1 MNPLLKKHFSNFK
14 QRFEILI
21 PETLSEKDRTLQE
34 SKAFEKFVNHVI
46 FSLDYPETFTA
57 DINLLNY
64 ISIGGGHD
72 TGIDGLGIMVNEILV
87 RSVEDI
93 NQILQE
99 KNKRIEYDYI
109 FVQSKM
115 QSSFDAS
122 EFNTFAIG
130 IDHFLSKEATL
141 PENERV
147 KEFRKIKE
155 LLDSD
160 EVNQRIRRNPNINL
174 YYVSTGNPPTDQ
186 HFLATRDLIEKKFKE
201 SDSYFNEVNVRL
213 IDGLTLIG
221 FCDELDN
228 NFQIKINILDT
239 LPLLVGTNEDIKKAH
254 VFTCTAKEYL
264 KILTKDDGSLR
275 KHLFNDN
282 VRDYLGSR
290 EGSVNSEIEKSI
302 TQSPE
307 MFLLCNNGVTIVC
320 TDFNPIKD
328 KLVQIDNPQIVNGCQ
343 TSTSIFKQRGSGSI
357 ENVKLLVRLIC
368 TENNVI
374 SNKIVRG
381 TNKQNQVLEEA
392 FEATLPFHQDHLEPF
407 FSAIDIGPRL
417 FYERRA
423 KQYSDSSIK
432 KTQIVNLRILAQ
444 TFTSVFLNAPHDSY
458 RHEKIILENYGG
470 ETWKRKIFR
479 DEHSEYPYY
488 AAAAIWYMFEKY
500 VYRDEYK
507 GVETYKGHLYL
518 IFRETLGEDIP
529 RLSKGNKIEAYCKKL
544 ISQTKEPE
552 FEMRFKLSV
561 SVFQE
566 VRDQWTKKGG
576 SRFGIKD
583 NRAFTDLLL
592 SVTRKKF
599 FAKPTTEVESEKK
612 YRGDIL
618 RVIYRDNLWHCF
630 IDCKDLLDNVYFDSR
645 GYKADAKKLKPAVTV
660 EFSVM
665 ETKSGRLSAKD
676 VVVV

>member
-201 SDSYFNEVNVRL
+201 SDSYFNEVNVCNY
-213 IDGLTLIG
+213 
-221 FCDELDN
+221 F
-228 NFQIKINILDT
+228 KINKL
-239 LPLLVGTNEDIKKAH
+239 
-254 VFTCTAKEYL
+254 
-264 KILTKDDGSLR
+264 
-275 KHLFNDN
+275 
-282 VRDYLGSR
+282 
-290 EGSVNSEIEKSI
+290 SI
-302 TQSPE
+302 
-307 MFLLCNNGVTIVC
+307 
-320 TDFNPIKD
+320 DFNGIDDKRNTIK
-328 KLVQIDNPQIVNGCQ
+328 LN
-343 TSTSIFKQRGSGSI
+343 
-357 ENVKLLVRLIC
+357 
-368 TENNVI
+368 
-374 SNKIVRG
+374 
-381 TNKQNQVLEEA
+381 
-392 FEATLPFHQDHLEPF
+392 
-407 FSAIDIGPRL
+407 
-417 FYERRA
+417 
-423 KQYSDSSIK
+423 IK
-432 KTQIVNLRILAQ
+432 T
-444 TFTSVFLNAPHDSY
+444 
-458 RHEKIILENYGG
+458 
-470 ETWKRKIFR
+470 
-479 DEHSEYPYY
+479 
-488 AAAAIWYMFEKY
+488 
-500 VYRDEYK
+500 
-507 GVETYKGHLYL
+507 
-518 IFRETLGEDIP
+518 
-529 RLSKGNKIEAYCKKL
+529 
-544 ISQTKEPE
+544 
-552 FEMRFKLSV
+552 RF
-561 SVFQE
+561 
-566 VRDQWTKKGG
+566 
-576 SRFGIKD
+576 
-583 NRAFTDLLL
+583 
-592 SVTRKKF
+592 
-599 FAKPTTEVESEKK
+599 
-612 YRGDIL
+612 
-618 RVIYRDNLWHCF
+618 
-630 IDCKDLLDNVYFDSR
+630 
-645 GYKADAKKLKPAVTV
+645 
-660 EFSVM
+660 
-665 ETKSGRLSAKD
+665 
-676 VVVV
+676 